1 MRREVTQR
9 AGNRYEYCLIHQE
22 DAGARH
28 QVDHVV
34 AEKHGGATKI
44 DNLALSCLP
53 CNRRKG
59 SDIAANDPESGQ
71 LARLFNP
78 RLQSWADH
86 FRFVDVHIEGLTAEG
101 RATVD
106 FLQLNSPPRV
116 LERDELRRAE
126 RTQAS

>member
-1 MRREVTQR
+1 MRRAVVQR
-9 AGNRYEYCLIHQE
+9 AGNRCEYCLIHQE

-34 AEKHGGATKI
+34 AEKHGGATVI
-44 DNLALSCLP
+44 NNLALSCLP

-59 SDIAANDPESGQ
+59 SDIAANDPKSGQ

-86 FRFVDVHIEGLTAEG
+86 FRFVDAHIEGLTSEG

-106 FLQLNSPPRV
+106 FLQLNSPQRV
-116 LERDELRRAE
+116 LERDELNRSRR
-126 RTQAS
+126 TPFT